1 MQKGPEDLDTGRLA
15 TPRMEYNEGSLSKEC
30 LRGCEGSKHCR
41 ALLTRDLMAK
51 EYLQFSLGYEKL
63 ALVVAITVQQT
74 DLRPQMQ
81 REGGNTLNAVIFV

>member
-1 MQKGPEDLDTGRLA
+1 
-15 TPRMEYNEGSLSKEC
+15 
-30 LRGCEGSKHCR
+30 
-41 ALLTRDLMAK
+41 MAK